1 MCPEIDCFYLSSTLR
16 IFRCPFGSIFIVSF
30 CYDTKRFFLLLKTIS
45 LLECPFGVVALVNS
59 GELEEEDDIDIIGFF
74 CI

>member
-1 MCPEIDCFYLSSTLR
+1 MCPEINSFNLSSTLR
-16 IFRCPFGSIFIVSF
+16 IAHLVAYFIVKDNFVS
-30 CYDTKRFFLLLKTIS
+30 
-45 LLECPFGVVALVNS
+45 PFSVVALVNS